1 MNQSPTP
8 AKQRFGYFM
17 FFPLT
22 FAMSYLSACNH
33 EGASMTDTISNELKL
48 SDEDVMT
55 VSETMPMFAQCNQPD
70 LDERSNCSN

>member
-17 FFPLT
+17 FLPLT
-22 FAMSYLSACNH
+22 FAMLYLSACNH

-48 SDEDVMT
+48 SDE
-55 VSETMPMFAQCNQPD
+55 
-70 LDERSNCSN
+70 